1 MCLPSVLGTRTL
13 FFFLSLLLYS
23 CILNLPN
30 YYSEHPL
37 LLFSNFLGTRLL
49 VDGRGRILEHFEQT
63 KHEVYQAGCLALLL
77 LASNYES
84 DVLVGRW

>member
-1 MCLPSVLGTRTL
+1 MQWHLCRALVSCGQTQLLPDYVLLT
-13 FFFLSLLLYS
+13 
-23 CILNLPN
+23 

-37 LLFSNFLGTRLL
+37 LFFSNFLGTRLL

-63 KHEVYQAGCLALLL
+63 KHEVYQAGCLTLLP

-84 DVLVGRW
+84 DVTRGTLVE